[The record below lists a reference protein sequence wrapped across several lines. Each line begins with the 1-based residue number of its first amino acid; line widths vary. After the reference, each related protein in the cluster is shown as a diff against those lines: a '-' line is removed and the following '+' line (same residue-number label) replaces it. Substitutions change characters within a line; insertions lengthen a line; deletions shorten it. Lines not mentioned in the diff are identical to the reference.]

1 MIESRPSDV
10 TCSRNSFGES
20 NGLGI
25 VMFPE
30 LQGVMYRC
38 HVWRGQRMNQMT
50 RHGAVQHPLL
60 MLSDIVTF
68 VATLCAMG
76 IKES

>member
-1 MIESRPSDV
+1 
-10 TCSRNSFGES
+10 
-20 NGLGI
+20 
-25 VMFPE
+25 
-30 LQGVMYRC
+30 
-38 HVWRGQRMNQMT
+38 MNQMT
-50 RHGAVQHPLL
+50 HHGAVQHLLL